1 MRNQLLILCLLLILF
16 DSCSSD
22 QSQSNNKKEL
32 TVAAAANVQFAME
45 ELEAAFEEKSNIEL
59 EVIISSSGKLTAQI
73 EQGAP
78 YDVLISANMKYPEAL
93 YAKKMATSPP
103 KVYALGALVL
113 WTMNDLELERWSSW
127 VVSEDIGKVALANP
141 KNAPYGEAAIT
152 ALKRM
157 NLYDQVE
164 PKLVYGE
171 NIAQTNQ
178 YILSKACDF
187 GFTAKSVVLSPKIK
201 NKGKWVE
208 LDASTYEPIKQ
219 GVVIT
224 AYGVEKHPSASQEF
238 FEFLFSEEA
247 KEIFVKYGYVVD

>member
-1 MRNQLLILCLLLILF
+1 MRNQLPFLCLLCILLG
-16 DSCSSD
+16 SCSSE
-22 QSQSNNKKEL
+22 QRKSSNKAEL
-32 TVAAAANVQFAME
+32 RVAAAANVQFAME
-45 ELEAAFEEKSNIEL
+45 ELEAAFEEKSAIDL
-59 EVIISSSGKLTAQI
+59 QVIISSSGKLTAQI

-93 YAKKMATSPP
+93 YARKMATAPP
-103 KVYALGALVL
+103 KVYAFGALVL
-113 WTMNDLELERWSSW
+113 WTMYELELDNWSSW
-127 VVSEDIGKVALANP
+127 VVSEDINKVALANP

-178 YILSKACDF
+178 YILSKACNL
-187 GFTAKSVVLSPKIK
+187 GFTAKSVVLSPQIK
-201 NKGKWVE
+201 DKGKWVE

-224 AYGVEKHPSASQEF
+224 AYGAEKHPDASQQF
-238 FEFLFSEEA
+238 FEFLFSNEA